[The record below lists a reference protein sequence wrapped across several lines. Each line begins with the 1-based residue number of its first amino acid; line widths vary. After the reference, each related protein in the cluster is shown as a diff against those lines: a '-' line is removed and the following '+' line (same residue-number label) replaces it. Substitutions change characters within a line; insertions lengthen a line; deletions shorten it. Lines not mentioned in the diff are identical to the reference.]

1 MIPKCPDCIF
11 GDLGFEHSNW
21 WQPICLFRSLCALL
35 DGARELSA
43 RWGLVRMVLKEK
55 HAARD
60 QLQFAEDEEGK
71 KFQLTVKETFMEYV
85 PHRKAR
91 DAASHAQS
99 EPAKEV
105 MKSNDSRNSDWAT
118 DSGTGPPKPIRSIE
132 SIGSR
137 LHGSGLCKP
146 CAWFWKP
153 TGCRNG
159 TECRHCH
166 SCTLGEFNRRKRERR
181 RLFRQKGGQQQ
192 VPSEDES
199 PLSLSPRSP
208 RTEPETDC
216 RERWLSPEPG
226 DGFHRAVTWPVTS
239 LYTNHTN
246 QGRPFVAA
254 VPVMIIAMP
263 VPVPVVPSVM
273 ISRTS
278 QQ

>member
-1 MIPKCPDCIF
+1 
-11 GDLGFEHSNW
+11 
-21 WQPICLFRSLCALL
+21 
-35 DGARELSA
+35 
-43 RWGLVRMVLKEK
+43 MVLQEK

-60 QLQFAEDEEGK
+60 QLRFAEEEEEK
-71 KFQLTVKETFMEYV
+71 NFQLIVKETFLEYV
-85 PHRKAR
+85 PDREAD
-91 DAASHAQS
+91 DAASHAES

-105 MKSNDSRNSDWAT
+105 MKINDLRNLGSAT
-118 DSGTGPPKPIRSIE
+118 DSGTEPSKPIQSIE

-137 LHGSGLCKP
+137 LHESGLCKP

-181 RLFRQKGGQQQ
+181 RLFRQKGSQQQ
-192 VPSEDES
+192 VPYGDES

-216 RERWLSPEPG
+216 HERWLSPERG
-226 DGFHRAVTWPVTS
+226 AAGGFQRAVTWPVTS
-239 LYTNHTN
+239 FDTN

-263 VPVPVVPSVM
+263 VPVPVVPSVV
-273 ISRTS
+273 ISRTH
-278 QQ
+278 